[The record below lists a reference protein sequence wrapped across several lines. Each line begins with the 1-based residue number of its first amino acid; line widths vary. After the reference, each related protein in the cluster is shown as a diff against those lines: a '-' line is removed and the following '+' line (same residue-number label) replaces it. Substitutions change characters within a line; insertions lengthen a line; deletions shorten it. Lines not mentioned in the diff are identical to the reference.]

1 VKPAS
6 LLDAESQHDGRTF
19 WWKRLFP
26 VNREI
31 AAKTILVVW
40 GNYFLFAMIAATLI
54 KDGNLQTVLVQNGL
68 IVTCCLIFNWLLY
81 RLLSAFQAG
90 DIAMPLF
97 LLTIPT
103 MILTIVSV
111 VTDRAVIALAI
122 AVFGFSDWPDAN
134 TYWPISRGS
143 ILDESFVRYFVFASW
158 GGIYLALAGTVT
170 AQHALVHSRQ
180 LEGLNRKSALQ
191 ALRYQLNPHFVFNA
205 LNSVSSLIIDR
216 KNIAA
221 EKLVD
226 DLADYMR
233 CVLDDDGESMV
244 TVEQEVTQQIRYLEI
259 EKIRFPERLI
269 FEADVQ
275 PSVKKWK
282 IPALIIQPLVEN
294 AIKYGVA
301 NTLDSVRIRISARE
315 EAGRLRI
322 DVANDGRIIPTSD
335 KNGRTGKGLLNIQQR
350 LLALYGHNA
359 AIWIANDRDSMTHAT
374 IILPDELQAFAD
386 S

>member
-1 VKPAS
+1 MKPAS
-6 LLDAESQHDGRTF
+6 PLDAKSQHGGRAF
-19 WWKRLFP
+19 WWTRLFP
-26 VNREI
+26 ANGKI

-40 GNYFLFAMIAATLI
+40 GGYFLFAIISATFFEV
-54 KDGNLQTVLVQNGL
+54 GNLLFILAKNILVLA
-68 IVTCCLIFNWLLY
+68 CCLMFNWLLY
-81 RLLSAFQAG
+81 RLLLAFQAG
-90 DIAMPLF
+90 DISMSLF
-97 LLTIPT
+97 LLTIPA
-103 MILTIVSV
+103 MILTVISV
-111 VTDRAVIALAI
+111 VMDKAVVALAI
-122 AVFGFSDWPDAN
+122 SVFEFSDWPDIEG
-134 TYWPISRGS
+134 YWPINGAS
-143 ILDESFVRYFVFASW
+143 ILAEAFTRYFVFASW
-158 GGIYLALAGTVT
+158 GGLYLALAGSVT
-170 AQHALVHSRQ
+170 AQRAAVHSRQ

-233 CVLDDDGESMV
+233 CVLDDDGEAMV
-244 TVEQEVTQQIRYLEI
+244 TVDREVMQQIRYLEI
-259 EKIRFPERLI
+259 EKIRFPERLS

-301 NTLDSVRIRISARE
+301 NTVDSVRILISARE

-322 DVANDGRIIPTSD
+322 DVANDGRIVPGSD
-335 KNGRTGKGLLNIQQR
+335 NNSSTGTGLLNIQQR

-359 AIWIANDRDSMTHAT
+359 AVWIANDSGSMTHAT